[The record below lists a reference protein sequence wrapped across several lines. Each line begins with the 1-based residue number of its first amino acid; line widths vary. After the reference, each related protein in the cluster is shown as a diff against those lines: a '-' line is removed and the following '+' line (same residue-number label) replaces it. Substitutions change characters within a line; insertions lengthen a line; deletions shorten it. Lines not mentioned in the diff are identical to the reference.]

1 MAHIDAGKTTTG
13 EALLLLGSQLITKGE
28 VDEGTTALDFL
39 RQERE
44 RGITIQAAA
53 SRLHWREFVVSLIDT
68 PGHVDF
74 SMEVELS
81 LVAADGVVVLLDGTR
96 GVEAQTAAIWRMLQQ
111 RHHPQQQQQQEQQQ
125 KQQPVLE
132 RIPRLIFANKMD
144 REGAD
149 MDACLQSVKRRLGVW
164 PLQLNVAVRPAASTN
179 EAAGATAAAK
189 PLLHLID
196 LTDLCCRSYY
206 LHPLGKRRLPLVVK
220 TSPPPELQHLV
231 DFPAAT
237 AQVTA
242 DAVASLA
249 FTADRNQSAAPTK
262 TFSWW
267 QQPALLRQV
276 LQRRQALL
284 EDVSL
289 LDETFEALYS
299 SSSSNGSNDSCATT
313 ELWTA
318 LRRIVASNS
327 AVPVLFGSARD
338 TCGIELLLDA
348 AAALL
353 PSPLEQPAPLRCLE
367 SSPSCV
373 AAFNRA
379 KQQQQQQQHQ
389 QQRKRQQQQHKR
401 SQRGAALPQQLSL
414 QQQQQQ
420 QQRLL
425 QQQSHEGCLFA
436 PSSASIAAAATASSI
451 TAAAIGAAAA
461 ASAPVECSA
470 ETRRPLVAAAVAAD
484 VLLPHALAAAAAFK
498 VLPDGRGGRLAYCRI
513 FAGRLEAP
521 CVLFNSSQRQVEVVQ
536 QLLLPAA
543 SAFTPTATAAA
554 GDVAVLQGL
563 QHTQAGDTL
572 HAVPAG
578 AAAVQQHQPQPAS
591 EPFVFQLHSGHAR
604 DHMEGP
610 AASAAAHAGNR
621 SSDAEVLATEASLL
635 SVLQRQQHRQQ
646 QQVPV
651 CFCSLD
657 CSSSSEE
664 QQLQQALELVQLQDP
679 SLRFTRGEGEAF
691 VLWGRGQL
699 QLELVRDRL
708 HTEFGVLSRV
718 LGFPGLKTHLA
729 PVEIAYKERLL
740 QPLSG
745 TLTWPPRSG
754 SSSSNSSSTNRRGVG
769 RSSSSSSVTISV
781 ELRPLPLV
789 APELRLGSMLK
800 GEADPSPAAVAA
812 AVAAAAAPAATAA
825 AERGFP
831 ECTLRTLCSGGP
843 LTAPGESA
851 DRPLGGLSSQSST
864 FMVIEPKAQEQLQQ
878 LDSSCSTGAAVM
890 QAIETAA
897 AAALATGPLRASPL
911 DWVSVHLM
919 SLEVEGDTAVSVN
932 AAAATAQ
939 LLRSLLRHGRAMS
952 HSASGEAANPAAA
965 AEDFVSLAEPIMHVE
980 VLLPAACVGAA
991 ATDLTQHREAHVISI
1006 TAAHS
1011 AADAGASDEESAE
1024 FTQDAERIM
1033 QLDAIL
1039 PLRCAEGYVSSL
1051 LGVTRGSANC
1061 HLRPLGYGEVSAA
1074 TQQTLLNS

>member
-1 MAHIDAGKTTTG
+1 
-13 EALLLLGSQLITKGE
+13 
-28 VDEGTTALDFL
+28 
-39 RQERE
+39 
-44 RGITIQAAA
+44 
-53 SRLHWREFVVSLIDT
+53 
-68 PGHVDF
+68 
-74 SMEVELS
+74 
-81 LVAADGVVVLLDGTR
+81 
-96 GVEAQTAAIWRMLQQ
+96 
-111 RHHPQQQQQQEQQQ
+111 
-125 KQQPVLE
+125 
-132 RIPRLIFANKMD
+132 MD

-284 EDVSL
+284 EDV
-289 LDETFEALYS
+289 
-299 SSSSNGSNDSCATT
+299 
-313 ELWTA
+313 
-318 LRRIVASNS
+318 
-327 AVPVLFGSARD
+327 
-338 TCGIELLLDA
+338 
-348 AAALL
+348 
-353 PSPLEQPAPLRCLE
+353 
-367 SSPSCV
+367 
-373 AAFNRA
+373 
-379 KQQQQQQQHQ
+379 
-389 QQRKRQQQQHKR
+389 
-401 SQRGAALPQQLSL
+401 
-414 QQQQQQ
+414 
-420 QQRLL
+420 
-425 QQQSHEGCLFA
+425 
-436 PSSASIAAAATASSI
+436 
-451 TAAAIGAAAA
+451 
-461 ASAPVECSA
+461 
-470 ETRRPLVAAAVAAD
+470 
-484 VLLPHALAAAAAFK
+484 
-498 VLPDGRGGRLAYCRI
+498 LPDGRGGRLAYCRI

-621 SSDAEVLATEASLL
+621 SSDAE
-635 SVLQRQQHRQQ
+635 
-646 QQVPV
+646 
-651 CFCSLD
+651 
-657 CSSSSEE
+657 
-664 QQLQQALELVQLQDP
+664 LQDP

-708 HTEFGVLSRV
+708 HTEF
-718 LGFPGLKTHLA
+718 
-729 PVEIAYKERLL
+729 
-740 QPLSG
+740 
-745 TLTWPPRSG
+745 
-754 SSSSNSSSTNRRGVG
+754 
-769 RSSSSSSVTISV
+769 
-781 ELRPLPLV
+781 
-789 APELRLGSMLK
+789 
-800 GEADPSPAAVAA
+800 
-812 AVAAAAAPAATAA
+812 
-825 AERGFP
+825 
-831 ECTLRTLCSGGP
+831 
-843 LTAPGESA
+843 
-851 DRPLGGLSSQSST
+851 
-864 FMVIEPKAQEQLQQ
+864 
-878 LDSSCSTGAAVM
+878 
-890 QAIETAA
+890 
-897 AAALATGPLRASPL
+897 
-911 DWVSVHLM
+911 
-919 SLEVEGDTAVSVN
+919 
-932 AAAATAQ
+932 
-939 LLRSLLRHGRAMS
+939 
-952 HSASGEAANPAAA
+952 GEAANPAAA

-1033 QLDAIL
+1033 QLDAIFL
-1039 PLRCAEGYVSSL
+1039 LCMLLWHSL
-1051 LGVTRGSANC
+1051 L
-1061 HLRPLGYGEVSAA
+1061 
-1074 TQQTLLNS
+1074 